1 MHILIAAPYRI
12 FERRILILIKEGIA
26 AGDMQ
31 GKGQIYGGDKRLE
44 FLYHSAY
51 AYKIADD
58 INKFIFSGTVA
69 NALEG
74 EDGSNAVAAG
84 T

>member
-1 MHILIAAPYRI
+1 
-12 FERRILILIKEGIA
+12 
-26 AGDMQ
+26 MQ

-69 NALEG
+69 NALGG